1 MGTVSVSLPADGE
14 TIDASDYNTPIT
26 TIVNAI
32 NGNLDNANIAT
43 SAAIDGSKLANTS
56 ITATKLA
63 TAVNPETRDAA
74 RFFDHIS
81 SGCVWSG
88 DSYGSTRAASCTSGV
103 VFLSGKYLTVAAV
116 TARSFTA
123 SKDTYCDLQD
133 NGDGTAIWVYSEATN
148 NAASSSLTAGNV
160 RGAII
165 VTGAS
170 SIANV
175 GSINQ
180 GQETKVLP
188 IASSIPYAVT
198 DSLGNLICPRDPNRK
213 ILGYRMITSSFVL
226 SSSQTTPTQVTG
238 LTCPVIIPTGRKV
251 RVSGFCSTLTVAAG
265 IGVLSVWD
273 GTVNSGTQLTQFNNS
288 TASGTGVFPTT
299 TTTPSATSKTYNIG
313 TSNSGAN
320 NTTVNA
326 GATLPAFI
334 KVELE

>member
-1 MGTVSVSLPADGE
+1 MGTISVSLPSDGE
-14 TIDASDYNTPIT
+14 TIEAADYNTPVT

-56 ITATKLA
+56 ITSGKLA
-63 TAVNPETRDAA
+63 TAVNPETRDSA

-148 NAASSSLTAGNV
+148 NAASSALTSGNL

-198 DSLGNLICPRDPNRK
+198 DSLGNLICPRDPNRRL
-213 ILGYRMITSSFVL
+213 LGYRQVVASQGSITSEVDVTGMTAVVNVPSGRKIRLSVALSGSNTSSNTATFYAFKEGSTTL
-226 SSSQTTPTQVTG
+226 KGTNLGHPASGNLYFYSSSV
-238 LTCPVIIPTGRKV
+238 
-251 RVSGFCSTLTVAAG
+251 
-265 IGVLSVWD
+265 
-273 GTVNSGTQLTQFNNS
+273 
-288 TASGTGVFPTT
+288 
-299 TTTPSATSKTYNIG
+299 TTTPSAGVHTYKITAVASSG
-313 TSNSGAN
+313 TS
-320 NTTVNA
+320 
-326 GATLPAFI
+326 TLSASSTNPAEFI
-334 KVELE
+334 IEMI